1 MTLKQALKLKNK
13 LVQELNELTSRL
25 QNNNSIIEGNTR
37 DYSAKE
43 TLSQL
48 YTKVDELTYIKTK
61 IQKANF
67 EVFDKIFLLSELKSL
82 VSKMKGL
89 DCTNGAAVDY
99 YSRRMETPLIKHSE
113 ISVVERDSEIKF
125 LENRIDQ
132 IQDELDHFNAT
143 TAIEE

>member
-13 LVQELNELTSRL
+13 LVQELNELTVRL
-25 QNNNSIIEGNTR
+25 QSNNSIIEGNTR

-43 TLSQL
+43 TLSQI

-99 YSRRMETPLIKHSE
+99 YSRRPESPLIKHSE
-113 ISVVERDSEIKF
+113 ISFVERDNEIKF

-143 TAIEE
+143 TVIEE